1 MELFLQL
8 LVSGLALGSL
18 YALLS
23 MGYGLIYG
31 TTGEFHVAHA
41 GIFTFTGYF
50 GYIAHEKWQLGL
62 PASIVIA
69 TVFAALMGVVL
80 QSLFYE
86 PMRRKNASHLTI
98 FIAALGLMIV
108 LENVASIIF
117 GYAPLQF
124 TDNGLKSPIRL
135 KLFSFTPL
143 QLVIV
148 LTAAAVTVVVLLYLK
163 KSRMGKAIRGVA
175 DSPEMAKIIG
185 MSPQKVH
192 IAVYALGSA
201 ISAPAAVLLA
211 FDSGAVPYR
220 GTMLILLAA
229 IAMILGGIGSPGGAA
244 LAGLILGLSQNLALL
259 FVPAEW
265 ANIFTFTLFLIII
278 FLIPTGFFGVKMAKK
293 I

>member
-1 MELFLQL
+1 M
-8 LVSGLALGSL
+8 VSGLALGSL

-108 LENVASIIF
+108 LENVAS
-117 GYAPLQF
+117 
-124 TDNGLKSPIRL
+124 T
-135 KLFSFTPL
+135 
-143 QLVIV
+143 
-148 LTAAAVTVVVLLYLK
+148 
-163 KSRMGKAIRGVA
+163 
-175 DSPEMAKIIG
+175 
-185 MSPQKVH
+185 
-192 IAVYALGSA
+192 
-201 ISAPAAVLLA
+201 
-211 FDSGAVPYR
+211 
-220 GTMLILLAA
+220 
-229 IAMILGGIGSPGGAA
+229 
-244 LAGLILGLSQNLALL
+244 
-259 FVPAEW
+259 
-265 ANIFTFTLFLIII
+265 
-278 FLIPTGFFGVKMAKK
+278 
-293 I
+293 